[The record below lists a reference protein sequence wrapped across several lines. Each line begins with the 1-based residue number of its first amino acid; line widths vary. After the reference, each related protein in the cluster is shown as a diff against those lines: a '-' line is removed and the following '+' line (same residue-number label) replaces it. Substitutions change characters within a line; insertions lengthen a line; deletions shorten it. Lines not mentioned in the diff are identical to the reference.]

1 MDDFENAE
9 TLPAKSEEPTKSDIM
24 DVLQSI
30 REKLDRVE
38 RQRAD
43 EMREWSAW
51 RGSVTTAISNLSER
65 ASELR
70 NMYAQAVEVLPI
82 AKRTEEHVDEIM
94 NWMHQGGHAA
104 KRRGQ

>member
-1 MDDFENAE
+1 MDDFDNAE
-9 TLPAKSEEPTKSDIM
+9 TLPAPTEATKNDLMAMLEAIHARM
-24 DVLQSI
+24 ERAERL
-30 REKLDRVE
+30 RV
-38 RQRAD
+38 D

-51 RGSVTTAISNLSER
+51 RGQVTTAISNLSER
-65 ASELR
+65 ANELR

-104 KRRGQ
+104 KRRS